1 MNFPE
6 VSNLIVTETCL
17 DLSERK
23 KQSLFKKAPHYA
35 RTLYRIAMYRDEQRE
50 RKSKSQRKSHLA
62 SSRLGRITSLL

>member
-1 MNFPE
+1 MKFPE
-6 VSNLIVTETCL
+6 VSNLVVTETCL

-50 RKSKSQRKSHLA
+50 RGKVKTKESP
-62 SSRLGRITSLL
+62 I